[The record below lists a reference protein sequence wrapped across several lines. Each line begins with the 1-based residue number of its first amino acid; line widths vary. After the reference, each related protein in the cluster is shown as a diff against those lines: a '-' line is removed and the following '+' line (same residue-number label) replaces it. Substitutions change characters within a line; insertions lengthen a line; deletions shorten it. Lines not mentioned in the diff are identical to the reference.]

1 MNKERPEE
9 RVAKAII
16 ERELGVALEHA
27 DKNGGA
33 DYRSLEGASPTIAV
47 EVTRVTDEDVRKGM
61 DAWRKADRSKVS
73 GSSLKG
79 CWLIFTAETTPG
91 LKTYRQRLHPL
102 IVQLEEAGIDSFD
115 DIPAQIRAIEGGE
128 HAELFRKLLQMRV
141 ERASTRPHE
150 KEVSPDHVHRVIVSV
165 GGGGSATDSDDAV
178 ALLTD
183 VLALK
188 SDNAKKLSESGADQR
203 HLFVW
208 IDGATPFAIERAL
221 SHGGEGWV
229 RDDEDSGA
237 VTDDAFGLPAQ
248 DPHLDPAISHLWV
261 VHERSARGWL
271 WSADL
276 GWRALEGLELR
287 DEADFA

>member
-1 MNKERPEE
+1 MRRPELTPA
-9 RVAKAII
+9 RSRSRRAH
-16 ERELGVALEHA
+16 HA
-27 DKNGGA
+27 DA
-33 DYRSLEGASPTIAV
+33 
-47 EVTRVTDEDVRKGM
+47 TRR
-61 DAWRKADRSKVS
+61 R
-73 GSSLKG
+73 
-79 CWLIFTAETTPG
+79 LI
-91 LKTYRQRLHPL
+91 
-102 IVQLEEAGIDSFD
+102 
-115 DIPAQIRAIEGGE
+115 
-128 HAELFRKLLQMRV
+128 
-141 ERASTRPHE
+141 
-150 KEVSPDHVHRVIVSV
+150 
-165 GGGGSATDSDDAV
+165 GGSR
-178 ALLTD
+178 
-183 VLALK
+183 
-188 SDNAKKLSESGADQR
+188 LSESGADQR